1 MKITAEQ
8 GLAVS
13 LLDFLAFVAS
23 SGQEDAGFT
32 FTAESP
38 CGCTA
43 TYTIKLDS
51 FSTAACA
58 NVARDKKDLN

>member
-8 GLAVS
+8 GLSVS
-13 LLDFLAFVAS
+13 LLDFLAHVAAT
-23 SGQEDAGFT
+23 GQETEGFQ
-32 FTAESP
+32 FTCESP

-51 FSTAACA
+51 FSTAACV
-58 NVARDKKDLN
+58 NVVRDKKDLN